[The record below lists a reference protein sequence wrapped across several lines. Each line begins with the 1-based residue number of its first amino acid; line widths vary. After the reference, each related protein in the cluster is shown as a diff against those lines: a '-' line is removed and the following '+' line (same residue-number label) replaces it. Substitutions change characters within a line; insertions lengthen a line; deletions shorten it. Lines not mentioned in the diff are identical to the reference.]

1 MNSEQ
6 SFESGTLQSL
16 PVVAVNEGRVLG
28 RVKDLVFDPDAHT
41 MIGLTF
47 SGRNGGGDFIDA
59 DRIRCL
65 GPHAIIIATGRD
77 VSAIDEHAR
86 ASEVVVSGIRVRG
99 ADVMTDTGRPLGK
112 IDKVWMREDGSVL
125 RYQASMGGW
134 GFGRSQKIDPKDI
147 VVIGED
153 VAIVSSDAVDGP
165 RPSLSADDDPL
176 TLPTEN

>member
-16 PVVAVNEGRVLG
+16 PVVAVNEGRILG
-28 RVKDLVFDPDAHT
+28 RVKDLVFDPAAHT

-47 SGRNGGGDFIDA
+47 SGGNGRGDFIDA
-59 DRIRCL
+59 DRIGCL
-65 GPHAIIIATGRD
+65 GPHAIIVATGRD
-77 VSAIDEHAR
+77 VTAIDDHAR
-86 ASEVVVSGIRVRG
+86 ASEVVASGIRVRG
-99 ADVMTDTGRPLGK
+99 ADVITDTGRPLGK
-112 IDKVWMREDGSVL
+112 LDKVWMREDGSVL

-134 GFGRSQKIDPKDI
+134 GFGRSQKIDPEDI

-165 RPSLSADDDPL
+165 RQSTPVDRNQLTADD
-176 TLPTEN
+176 

>member
-1 MNSEQ
+1 MDRE
-6 SFESGTLQSL
+6 SFESGTLHSL
-16 PVVAVNEGRVLG
+16 PVVAVSEGRILG
-28 RVKDLVFDPDAHT
+28 RVKDLVFDPAAHT

-47 SGRNGGGDFIDA
+47 SGGNGRGENFIDA

-77 VSAIDEHAR
+77 VSDIDEHAR
-86 ASEVVVSGIRVRG
+86 ASEVVASGIRVRG

-112 IDKVWMREDGSVL
+112 IDKVWMREDGCVL

-134 GFGRSQKIDPKDI
+134 GFGRSQKIEPEDV

-165 RPSLSADDDPL
+165 RQSTPVDRNQLTADD
-176 TLPTEN
+176 